1 MSAASKARRKD
12 PEREIVALEQG
23 EWVSCGACGLPYYVE
38 GKIQSLEDPV
48 SATPEEF
55 RRERNV
61 DLRTGHEVVDVD
73 FDSRTVTACHDG
85 GRAAVIAFDSGAT
98 RLRRQGES
106 RSAFDA
112 SDCP

>member
-1 MSAASKARRKD
+1 MPSNRASG
-12 PEREIVALEQG
+12 L
-23 EWVSCGACGLPYYVE
+23 SCGACGLPYYVE

-73 FDSRTVTACHDG
+73 LDSRTVTA
-85 GRAAVIAFDSGAT
+85 RQAAVVALDSGAT